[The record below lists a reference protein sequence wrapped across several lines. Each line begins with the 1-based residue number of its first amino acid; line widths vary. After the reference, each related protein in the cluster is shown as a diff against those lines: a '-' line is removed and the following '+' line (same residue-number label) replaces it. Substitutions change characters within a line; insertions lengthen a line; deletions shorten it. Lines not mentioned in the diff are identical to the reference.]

1 MDFKHSKMLGDDGIR
16 IPFNCDQG
24 FEEYYLVYVGKT
36 PYEHERH
43 LDKVVCARGPL
54 TEQEHGNCKRTPVDI
69 CWKDQAN
76 WPTPQIDAGQ
86 PQTQAPNLSLTE
98 QIIEGSKRPKKTR

>member
-24 FEEYYLVYVGKT
+24 FEEYYLIYVGKT

-54 TEQEHGNCKRTPVDI
+54 TEKEHVLCRKTPKDI
-69 CWKDQAN
+69 CWKDQTAG
-76 WPTPQIDAGQ
+76 PLPQESD
-86 PQTQAPNLSLTE
+86 S
-98 QIIEGSKRPKKTR
+98 SKKPVDKGAKIKKQRN

>member
-1 MDFKHSKMLGDDGIR
+1 MDYKHSKMLGDDGIR

-24 FEEYYLVYVGKT
+24 FEEYYLVFVGKT

-54 TEQEHGNCKRTPVDI
+54 NTEDHECCRKTLKDI
-69 CWKDQAN
+69 CWKDQAG
-76 WPTPQIDAGQ
+76 WQ
-86 PQTQAPNLSLTE
+86 PPRENVSQAIGLKE
-98 QIIEGSKRPKKTR
+98 QIMEGSRAKKAKKIK